1 MTARVDI
8 TTSQKDDALVVPI
21 AALKTNDS
29 GSYVIRVDANGQ
41 TEQVPVTTGIYSDE
55 YVEILSGLT
64 QGDRFPSPIR
74 PPANLRHRTTTGARD
89 RRPCKGSI
97 AMKHVIELKD
107 IKKIYHIGG
116 EDFAAL
122 AGITLNIE
130 EGEFAALMGPSGSG
144 KSTLMNILGCLDRP
158 TSGSYKLG
166 GKEVAHLSDD
176 ELAVVR
182 NQHIGFVFQN
192 FNLLSRISA
201 LDNVALPLVYAGVG
215 RMERAERAMENLK
228 SVGLETWAHH
238 LQAQRTVRRS
248 APARR
253 HRPGSGQQPA
263 YHHGRRTDRQLGHEI
278 DERYHA
284 PLRGLHEE
292 HKTIIL
298 VTHEPEIAACA
309 SRQLLLSDGRI
320 TKDAGKG
327 VVMDVI

>member
-1 MTARVDI
+1 
-8 TTSQKDDALVVPI
+8 
-21 AALKTNDS
+21 
-29 GSYVIRVDANGQ
+29 
-41 TEQVPVTTGIYSDE
+41 
-55 YVEILSGLT
+55 
-64 QGDRFPSPIR
+64 
-74 PPANLRHRTTTGARD
+74 
-89 RRPCKGSI
+89 
-97 AMKHVIELKD
+97 MKHVIELKD

-215 RMERAERAMENLK
+215 RKERAERAMEKLK

-238 LQAQRTVRRS
+238 KPNELSGGQRQRV
-248 APARR
+248 AIAR
-253 HRPGSGQQPA
+253 A
-263 YHHGRRTDRQLGHEI
+263 L
-278 DERYHA
+278 A
-284 PLRGLHEE
+284 A
-292 HKTIIL
+292 
-298 VTHEPEIAACA
+298 EP
-309 SRQLLLSDGRI
+309 QLLLLDEPTSALDVSVQAEILNLLSDLRTRLSLTMIFISHNLAVVRHISHDVMVMCLGRVVEHAKQAAMLTTDSASMQFILI
-320 TKDAGKG
+320 TILPYTKYRSPKELLNW
-327 VVMDVI
+327 MEKPRWLQL